1 MTEHHVTLIG
11 RMIDNAAG
19 VDPDVLDAPITL
31 SVDGIDREPTLRSLL
46 SRLVGQMDMWN
57 SAVANRPYDFA
68 VEEHESLA
76 SMRSRLEVVGP
87 AFLAHVREACTSGS
101 LDEMFVDLTGD
112 EPYAFTYGGMIAHV
126 LTYAAHR
133 RTMAVGALSSA
144 GADLADD
151 PLVWPPLVP

>member
-1 MTEHHVTLIG
+1 M
-11 RMIDNAAG
+11 
-19 VDPDVLDAPITL
+19 LDAPIRL

-57 SAVANRPYDFA
+57 SSVANQPYDFA
-68 VEEHESLA
+68 VEEHESLE

-87 AFLAHVREACTSGS
+87 AFLAQVREACSSGG
-101 LDEMFVDLTGD
+101 LDEMFVDMTGD

-133 RTMAVGALSSA
+133 RTLAVGALSSA
-144 GADLADD
+144 GADLDDD
-151 PLVWPPLVP
+151 PLGWPPLVP